1 MSLPRSYA
9 STSFNGLSRRICKSG
24 IRFAQSIVL
33 GFLRHKRESLNNGQ
47 EGKMQRTTS
56 SPVHYSM
63 LPTSGYSLAGLL
75 PSISC
80 LRFTGHLMSAT
91 CWSVRNCPSQDLM
104 VLTYFT
110 GLGQQARLIKRFIV
124 FKHGPGDDQH
134 LGCNLDPG
142 LGFYAALALA
152 AIEHAIVKP
161 SKTVVVV

>member
-9 STSFNGLSRRICKSG
+9 STLHNGLSRRICKSG

-63 LPTSGYSLAGLL
+63 PPTSGYSLAGLL

-91 CWSVRNCPSQDLM
+91 VSRPMIVPPEIRISTLLN
-104 VLTYFT
+104 
-110 GLGQQARLIKRFIV
+110 GLDQQARLIKRFIV
-124 FKHGPGDDQH
+124 FEHGPGDDQH

-142 LGFYAALALA
+142 LGLYTTFALA
-152 AIEHAIVKP
+152 AIEHAMEKP
-161 SKTVVVV
+161 AKTVMVV